1 MNPLERSAFDPDDI
15 VVEPF
20 RVTPGF
26 IGFIGLLLLPAIA
39 AVAIYLGAWVVAD
52 DVYAAERPA
61 AATSA
66 QEANF
71 AVVTEDGKHVAG
83 WKKTLVGICPAH

>member
-1 MNPLERSAFDPDDI
+1 MKLIDRSALDSDDV

-26 IGFIGLLLLPAIA
+26 IGFIGLLLMPALA

-52 DVYAAERPA
+52 DVYAAERA
-61 AATSA
+61 AAAPSA
-66 QEANF
+66 QESSF
-71 AVVTEDGKHVAG
+71 AVVTQDGKQVAG
-83 WKKTLVGICPAH
+83 WKKTLLGICPAH